1 MLGSGSSGGGS
12 LPCAGFVIMPPAGL
26 AGQQRGGAT
35 LVNTGDV
42 RHHSAASSRA
52 SCRVR
57 PVCGRRSGG
66 VNDNIDTATAG
77 LGRVGQRVGKRRLL
91 QRLFTANAGGVGE
104 GELGE

>member
-1 MLGSGSSGGGS
+1 M
-12 LPCAGFVIMPPAGL
+12 
-26 AGQQRGGAT
+26 
-35 LVNTGDV
+35 
-42 RHHSAASSRA
+42 
-52 SCRVR
+52 R

-104 GELGE
+104 GELGEGGPASSGEAGEFTSMLVKICVSDK